1 LLGIHSPYFVA
12 AVRWAIARRHIVW
25 HGQDVEACAMAK
37 KKGGSVSWAALP
49 TNNKP
54 EQKG

>member
-1 LLGIHSPYFVA
+1 LLGIHSPYIA
-12 AVRWAIARRHIVW
+12 AAIRWAITRRHIFW
-25 HGQDVEACAMAK
+25 RREIVEARATEK

>member
-1 LLGIHSPYFVA
+1 MH
-12 AVRWAIARRHIVW
+12 WAIATRYIYWRNENV
-25 HGQDVEACAMAK
+25 GARSEVK